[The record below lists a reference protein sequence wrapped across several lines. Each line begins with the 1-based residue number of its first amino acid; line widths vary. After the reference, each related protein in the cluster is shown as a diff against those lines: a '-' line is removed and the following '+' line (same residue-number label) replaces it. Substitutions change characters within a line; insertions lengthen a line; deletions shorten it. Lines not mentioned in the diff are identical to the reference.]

1 MDDSNKRVN
10 GDVSVSKKSIVPS
23 RYHQYMTSEDE
34 AQSSSAHSSEE
45 EEEEEEETALKSVTS
60 TQSVTSAQ
68 SISPVPPP
76 VKSEALV
83 NSSPAKETTQVH
95 VLKLPAVDKTDQ
107 FFLLAVERFEN

>member
-1 MDDSNKRVN
+1 MEDSNKRVN
-10 GDVSVSKKSIVPS
+10 GDISVSMKSNVPS

-45 EEEEEEETALKSVTS
+45 EEEEEEEMATKSVTS

-83 NSSPAKETTQVH
+83 SSVPAKETTQVH
-95 VLKLPAVDKTDQ
+95 
-107 FFLLAVERFEN
+107 